1 VKIEVKLDV
10 EHEAQR
16 SAILEVLIQLFTCAR
31 AVIFMRST
39 SLAEGAR
46 GTGSSKVDDEF
57 VDLQVYST
65 YKAIHELLGKRSWD
79 VVWRS
84 GEILFMQLREKLD
97 IEGRSPIETLKI
109 LAEYL
114 RRVGYVE
121 RIEVEQT
128 SVDEIIYTMSSPIIF
143 AGAKRLIE
151 EGAAPPHFSTSLMFA
166 ALKIMFGIRA
176 HVAGEPIFQDSGD
189 VVERWKISRGGQR

>member
-1 VKIEVKLDV
+1 V
-10 EHEAQR
+10 
-16 SAILEVLIQLFTCAR
+16 S
-31 AVIFMRST
+31 
-39 SLAEGAR
+39 SL
-46 GTGSSKVDDEF
+46 KVDDQF

-65 YKAIHELLGKRSWD
+65 YKAIHESLGKRSWD

-84 GEILFMQLREKLD
+84 GEILFMQLREKLGV
-97 IEGRSPIETLKI
+97 EGRSPIETLKI

-128 SVDEIIYTMSSPIIF
+128 SVDEITYTMSSPIIS

-166 ALKIMFGIRA
+166 ALKIMFGTTA
-176 HVAGEPIFQDSGD
+176 QMVGEPTFQANGD
-189 VVERWKISRGGQR
+189 VVEIWKLSRR

>member
-1 VKIEVKLDV
+1 V
-10 EHEAQR
+10 
-16 SAILEVLIQLFTCAR
+16 
-31 AVIFMRST
+31 
-39 SLAEGAR
+39 
-46 GTGSSKVDDEF
+46 GSSKVDDEF

-65 YKAIHELLGKRSWD
+65 YKAIHEYLGKRSWG

-97 IEGRSPIETLKI
+97 IEGKSPIETLKI

-114 RRVGYVE
+114 QDVGYVE

-128 SVDEIIYTMSSPIIF
+128 GVDEITYVMSSPIIS

-166 ALKIMFGIRA
+166 ALKIMFGTKA
-176 HVAGEPIFQDSGD
+176 EVVGEPVFQDNGN
-189 VVERWKISRGGQR
+189 VVERWKITRSGQS